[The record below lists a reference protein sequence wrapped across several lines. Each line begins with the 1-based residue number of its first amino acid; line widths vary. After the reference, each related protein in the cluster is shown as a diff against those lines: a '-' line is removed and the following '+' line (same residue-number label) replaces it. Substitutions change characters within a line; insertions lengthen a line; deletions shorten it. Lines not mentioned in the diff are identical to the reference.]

1 MPTVA
6 AAEKLGRIVQRIR
19 SLPTLPSVYYRV
31 EETLRDPDT
40 SAADVARI
48 IESDQSIASKVLRL
62 VNSSYFGFT
71 SKITSLRQAI
81 VMLGFSAVRNALLS
95 ISVIKAFGSGN
106 EDFNRKEFWKHALAV
121 AATAR
126 YLSVNWRLGVHDDA
140 YAAGI
145 LHDIGKVVLDQY
157 LHAEFMQSLRMSQQE
172 KIPLH
177 EAERRVVGASHCDVG
192 EYLCDSWSL
201 PVRLGEAVALH
212 HKPSII
218 RSDPRLASVVHVADS
233 MVRQLRLGQSGN
245 FGPIEYNES
254 ALEELSVQPDKIGP
268 TLSSLRQEFASN
280 PDLFA
285 IFEGE

>member
-1 MPTVA
+1 MPTLA
-6 AAEKLGRIVQRIR
+6 AAEKLGRIVIR

-31 EETLRDPDT
+31 EETMRDPDT

-48 IESDQSIASKVLRL
+48 IESDQSIASKVLKL

-71 SKITSLRQAI
+71 RKITSLRQAI

-95 ISVIKAFGSGN
+95 ISVIKAFGPGN

-121 AATAR
+121 AASAR
-126 YLSVNWRLGVHDDA
+126 FISVDWRLGVHDDA

-157 LHAEFMQSLRMSQQE
+157 LHAEFVRSLKLSQREGMS
-172 KIPLH
+172 LH
-177 EAERRVVGASHCDVG
+177 EAERRVIGASHCDVG
-192 EYLCDSWSL
+192 EYLCESWSL

-212 HKPSII
+212 HKPSVI
-218 RSDPRLASVVHVADS
+218 RSDPRLVSVVHVADS
-233 MVRQLRLGQSGN
+233 MVRQLQLGHSGN
-245 FGPIEYNES
+245 YGPIEYNEA
-254 ALEELSVQPDKIGP
+254 ALEELNTGP
-268 TLSSLRQEFASN
+268 ERIADLLSKLRQEFAMN

-285 IFEGE
+285 IFEGD

>member
-1 MPTVA
+1 MPTLA

-31 EETLRDPDT
+31 EETMRDPDT

-71 SKITSLRQAI
+71 SRITSLRQAI

-95 ISVIKAFGSGN
+95 ISVIKAFGPGN

-121 AATAR
+121 AASAR
-126 YLSVNWRLGVHDDA
+126 FISVDWRLGVHDDA

-157 LHAEFMQSLRMSQQE
+157 LHDEFVRSFSLSKKE
-172 KIPLH
+172 KMPLH
-177 EAERRVVGASHCDVG
+177 EAERRVIGASHCDVG
-192 EYLCDSWSL
+192 EYLCESWSL

-218 RSDPRLASVVHVADS
+218 RSEPRLVSVVHLADAV
-233 MVRQLRLGQSGN
+233 VRQLQLGHSGN
-245 FGPIEYNES
+245 YGPIEYNEA
-254 ALEELSVQPDKIGP
+254 ALEELDAGP
-268 TLSSLRQEFASN
+268 EQITDLLGKLRQEFAKN

-285 IFEGE
+285 IFEGD

>member
-1 MPTVA
+1 MPTLA

-31 EETLRDPDT
+31 EETMRDPDT

-48 IESDQSIASKVLRL
+48 IESDQSIASKVLKL

-71 SKITSLRQAI
+71 RKITSLRQAI

-95 ISVIKAFGSGN
+95 ISVIKAFGPGN

-121 AATAR
+121 AASAR
-126 YLSVNWRLGVHDDA
+126 FVSVDWRLGVHDEA

-157 LHAEFMQSLRMSQQE
+157 LHAEFVRSLKLSQREGMS
-172 KIPLH
+172 LH
-177 EAERRVVGASHCDVG
+177 EAERRVIGASHCDVG
-192 EYLCDSWSL
+192 EYLCESWSL

-218 RSDPRLASVVHVADS
+218 RSDPRLVSVVHVADS
-233 MVRQLRLGQSGN
+233 MVRQLQLGHSGN
-245 FGPIEYNES
+245 YGPIEYNEA
-254 ALEELSVQPDKIGP
+254 ALEELNTGP
-268 TLSSLRQEFASN
+268 ERIADLLSKLRQEFAMN

-285 IFEGE
+285 IFEGD